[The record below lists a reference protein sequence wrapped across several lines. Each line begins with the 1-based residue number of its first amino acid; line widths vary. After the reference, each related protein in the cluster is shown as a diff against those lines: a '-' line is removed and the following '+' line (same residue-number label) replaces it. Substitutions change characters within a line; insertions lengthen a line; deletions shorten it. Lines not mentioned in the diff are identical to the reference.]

1 MSKKVLAT
9 PLPDQL
15 EIATHTVFSSMI
27 PIPIETKE
35 RKPVISAASSCEMTA
50 VLSYNGTK
58 VGSFL
63 ITTSQDLAKRIAAT
77 LLMADSPDEM
87 SEEDVSD
94 ALGEVLN
101 MIGGNFKNYLVERGA
116 DMNLSTPTVTVGYTL
131 PSSIPPESVA
141 GFTLDFDLEGEPLSL
156 TFYYVM

>member
-1 MSKKVLAT
+1 MSKELLTT

-15 EIATHTVFSSMI
+15 ESAMHEVFSTMI
-27 PIPIETKE
+27 PIPIESKD
-35 RKPVISAASSCEMTA
+35 RKPVISAASSCEMIA
-50 VLSYNGTK
+50 VLGYNGTK

-63 ITTSQDLAKRIAAT
+63 ITTSQGLAKRIAAT

-87 SEEDVSD
+87 VEEEVSD

-101 MIGGNFKNYLVERGA
+101 MIGGNFKNFLVENGQS
-116 DMNLSTPTVTVGYTL
+116 MELSTPTVIAGSTL
-131 PSSIPPESVA
+131 HTSIPSKSVA
-141 GFTLDFDLEGEPLSL
+141 GFTLDFALEGEPLSL